1 MSPGA
6 APACDSSPDAAEFVR
21 RFAAGWAGPSPEEL
35 LDLLDEHV
43 RLVQPIIPPS
53 TGRAAAD
60 ATFFRPLLRFIPDLR
75 VKVERWSAAG
85 DVLFIEWTASA
96 TLAGREI
103 SWPGVDR
110 FVLSG
115 QRAIERVSYFDPLPL
130 LVATLRRPRSWLAFR
145 RSGIRPWR
153 RTASGPAEAPVTLTG
168 PA

>member
-1 MSPGA
+1 MSPDA
-6 APACDSSPDAAEFVR
+6 AHARDSRPDAAEFVR
-21 RFAAGWAGPSPEEL
+21 RFAAGWAGPFPEQL
-35 LDLLDEHV
+35 LDLLDENV

-53 TGRAAAD
+53 TGREAAA
-60 ATFFRPLLRFIPDLR
+60 ATFFRPLLRLVPDLR

-96 TLAGREI
+96 TLAGRRI

-115 QRAIERVSYFDPLPL
+115 GRAIERVSYFDPLPL
-130 LVATLRRPRSWLAFR
+130 LGATLGRPAGWLAFW

-153 RTASGPAEAPVTLTG
+153 RGASSRLTG